1 MSAPAADAFV
11 NDPAADFAMADL
23 FACDG
28 CHKASLLFVSFGAE
42 KICAECWHRKG
53 SPFPRRVLTPQE
65 MSAAEIATRERMNR
79 RGGADRHMVRS
90 GKS

>member
-1 MSAPAADAFV
+1 MSDPRETDFV

-28 CHKASLLFVSFGAE
+28 CRRACLLFASFGGRML
-42 KICAECWHRKG
+42 CAECWHAKG
-53 SPFPRRVLTPQE
+53 SPFPRRELTPQE
-65 MSAAEIATRERMNR
+65 MHAAEIATRERMQK
-79 RGGADRHMVRS
+79 RGGADRHLVRA